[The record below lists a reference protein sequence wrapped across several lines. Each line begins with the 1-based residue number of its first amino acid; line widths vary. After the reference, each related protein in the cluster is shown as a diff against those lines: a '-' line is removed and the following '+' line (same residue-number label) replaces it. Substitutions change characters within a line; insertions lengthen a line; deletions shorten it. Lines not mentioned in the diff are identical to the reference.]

1 MDLGTL
7 FGLAGFVVAMV
18 SLVYVRTQAEASRT
32 QAKATLE
39 QVRIARRLA
48 ALEVSLTL
56 ADRAFD
62 VRRALVEEPMVVDA
76 FLRANPTLEETYARA
91 GGLRAVVM
99 LRKLLDNTHDIY
111 LLRREGVASDAHW
124 RNWTAALVPFTN
136 MPELRVVF
144 DNAVER
150 GMFDGEFVDF
160 LRAVMQGAPIP
171 DPALD
176 GAVGRRAGS
185 DDHVVS
191 GGSRKELGF

>member
-1 MDLGTL
+1 
-7 FGLAGFVVAMV
+7 
-18 SLVYVRTQAEASRT
+18 VRTQAEASRT

-62 VRRALVEEPMVVDA
+62 VRRALIEEPTVVDA

-124 RNWTAALVPFTN
+124 RNWTAALLRSPTCPSCASCSTTLSNGACSTADSWISCAPSCKAHRFRTRRS
-136 MPELRVVF
+136 MAPWGGGPEVTTTSYRRCPPG
-144 DNAVER
+144 AW
-150 GMFDGEFVDF
+150 F
-160 LRAVMQGAPIP
+160 LGPRTE
-171 DPALD
+171 
-176 GAVGRRAGS
+176 S
-185 DDHVVS
+185 YTS
-191 GGSRKELGF
+191 